1 MRGWW
6 KRAGLY
12 VALQVD
18 LLGGGSEG
26 WGERS
31 GEEKLS
37 RLTFSFFSPRT
48 YLTYGLEQM
57 GEEEEGVLRNG
68 LLVDLLWPYPW
79 HYTVYLTV
87 THRPTAGRGHGR
99 CSEKNCP
106 RSR

>member
-1 MRGWW
+1 ME
-6 KRAGLY
+6 
-12 VALQVD
+12 V
-18 LLGGGSEG
+18 LGGGSEG
-26 WGERS
+26 WDGRG

-37 RLTFSFFSPRT
+37 QLLFSFPPPRT

-57 GEEEEGVLRNG
+57 GEVEGVLRNG
-68 LLVDLLWPYPW
+68 LLVDLLRPYPW

-106 RSR
+106 RSRRAD